1 MHLRKANMMMIIS
14 VTLATAS
21 ESYSQARL
29 PDPNCG
35 CVSDRKYVI
44 TLCSTNMN
52 EYLLEK
58 IDCK

>member
-1 MHLRKANMMMIIS
+1 MMMIIS

-58 IDCK
+58 IDCR